1 MTLWQAYLGVRGCQE
16 AMWEELLILQ
26 KTAAGR
32 KRLREVGWTPSKID
46 DGRDTDFMGE
56 LDRKE
61 AERRV
66 EFEDRERFEEMFD
79 LYER

>member
-1 MTLWQAYLGVRGCQE
+1 
-16 AMWEELLILQ
+16 MWEELLVLQ

-46 DGRDTDFMGE
+46 DWRNSEYMAE
-56 LDRKE
+56 LDQKE

-66 EFEDRERFEEMFD
+66 EFEDRARFEEMFD
-79 LYER
+79 LYERSVN